1 MSNNYNFSSNCVE
14 IVDHPNVKVEENGKK
29 FIALNPNRKEVLRIK
44 IDGCVIN
51 DNTTNKCDFLIIDT
65 QKDNAYFIE
74 LKGKNVKHAIK
85 QLTDTIEKINNTSN
99 KYISEKFSGKFAF
112 AVLSHCP
119 LPSLEINLMQKEF
132 SKKKIKLVI
141 KNKEIHHS
149 LD

>member
-1 MSNNYNFSSNCVE
+1 MSNNYNFPPNCAE
-14 IVDHPNVKVEENGKK
+14 KVDHPNVKAEENGKK

-51 DNTTNKCDFLIIDT
+51 DNTTNKCDFLIIDP

-85 QLTDTIEKINNTSN
+85 QLNDTIEKIDNLSN
-99 KYISEKFSGKFAF
+99 KYISKSFSGKFAF
-112 AVLSHCP
+112 AILSQCP
-119 LPSLEINLMQKEF
+119 LASVEIQNIQKEF

-141 KNKEIHHS
+141 KNKEIHHN